1 MDVGAVRRQQLNG
14 PDIPVLVSVGFV
26 VGMSS
31 PITDS
36 NTCGMDLGDYL
47 ELMVIYAVTHRLD
60 DDTVSKHHE
69 TMARLQG
76 IRERNSPQSINAA
89 INSFHKTRRQYD
101 STYTPRLKAIS
112 MGG

>member
-1 MDVGAVRRQQLNG
+1 MGINTYHEPR
-14 PDIPVLVSVGFV
+14 P
-26 VGMSS
+26 
-31 PITDS
+31 S
-36 NTCGMDLGDYL
+36 NTCGMELGDYL

-69 TMARLQG
+69 TMARLQR

-101 STYTPRLKAIS
+101 PTYTPRREGIPL
-112 MGG
+112 G